1 MSDYVN
7 FLTSH
12 IAGLGALAVLL
23 IALLWRTY
31 TARRDNFD
39 NQTQKGTPG
48 TFPHVF
54 PLLGSLP
61 VSYLWKPRDFVLDR
75 R

>member
-1 MSDYVN
+1 MAISDYVD
-7 FLTSH
+7 LSTSP
-12 IAGLGALAVLL
+12 IAIAALL
-23 IALLWRTY
+23 IALLWRRY
-31 TARRDNFD
+31 TARRDESENE
-39 NQTQKGTPG
+39 TKKGIPG
-48 TFPHVF
+48 TFPYVF